1 LNDQFGQ
8 GFDFNINLSDILF
21 DKQIG
26 SGASAT
32 VYKGTY
38 KEMDVAIKK
47 LRLSQRDEFNPSQE
61 NAIQQSLKEFQR
73 EVTTLYKVR
82 HPNLV
87 LFVGACADKG

>member
-38 KEMDVAIKK
+38 KGERNSAKSERVPEGSDDA
-47 LRLSQRDEFNPSQE
+47 LQGQTPELG
-61 NAIQQSLKEFQR
+61 
-73 EVTTLYKVR
+73 TVR
-82 HPNLV
+82 W
-87 LFVGACADKG
+87 GMC